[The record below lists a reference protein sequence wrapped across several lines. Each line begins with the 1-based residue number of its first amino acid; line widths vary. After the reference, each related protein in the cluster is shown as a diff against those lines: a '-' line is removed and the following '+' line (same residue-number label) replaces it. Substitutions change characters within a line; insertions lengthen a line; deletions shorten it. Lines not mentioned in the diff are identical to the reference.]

1 MTPLK
6 IAFLWH
12 QHQPYYK
19 IDGEFFLPWV
29 RLHGIKDYLD
39 MILLLFEYPEIKQT
53 FNLVPSLMMQI
64 EEYVSGET
72 QDKIQRLTKLNHL
85 NLSPDEKSEILHSF
99 FTCNEENMIIL
110 HPRYAE
116 LYGMSK
122 TENPINNFS
131 SQDWLDLQVWY
142 NLTWFGPISRQRPE
156 IKRLFNKGRDFTEVE
171 KQMMMEIQ
179 NEILDSILPTMK
191 RLQNLG
197 QIELSVS
204 SLYHPIL
211 PLLCN
216 TDSALEAMPGNNVPN
231 PPFIFP
237 RDAEYQLHECIKFYH
252 NHFQT
257 PPKGMWPSEGSISD
271 EALELIVQAGI
282 KWIATDEQVMME
294 TLNNSVNRLERFF
307 PRKFKSNSGDI
318 TILFRDHFLSDI
330 IGFNYSRWDA
340 GEAATDFINRLKYV
354 RWEIST
360 HYGEESLKHAVVP
373 IILDGE
379 NCWEFFKDNGKP
391 FLDELYKQ
399 FSECAELK
407 TVTVSEA
414 IEEAGSNYVKSLTH
428 VRAGSWINANFHIW
442 IGQDEH
448 VKAWEMLREA
458 RKAVESSKNL
468 ISSEAYKK
476 AMKEIY
482 ISEGSDWFWW
492 YCDSHQAPNKKD
504 FDVIFRKHLVNIY
517 KIIGLD
523 PPENLFYPIG
533 SGIVRK
539 SLNLPDKELNP
550 VINGL
555 KEDNLWYG
563 SGVIDAGAGMDAMHS
578 SGEILD
584 KIYFGSN
591 SSRSFFRV
599 DCKRNLRKDE
609 IITLIFNSN
618 HQFRIEITNNSVTLN
633 PESAISELNFSINE
647 TCTFSINNDLIGKE
661 FDLSIKTKIPDGEVY
676 YPRQG
681 FFHIKF

>member
-12 QHQPYYK
+12 QHQPYYN

-39 MILLLFEYPEIKQT
+39 IILLLFEYPEVKQT
-53 FNLVPSLMMQI
+53 FNLVPSLLMQI
-64 EEYVSGET
+64 DEYVSGET
-72 QDKIQRLTKLNHL
+72 EDKIQRLTNLVHS
-85 NLSPDEKSEILHSF
+85 NLSSDKKTEILQSF
-99 FTCNEENMIIL
+99 FICNEENMITPY
-110 HPRYAE
+110 PRYSE
-116 LYGMSK
+116 LFNRSRK
-122 TENPINNFS
+122 ENSVETFTD
-131 SQDWLDLQVWY
+131 QDWLDLQVWY

-156 IKRLFNKGRDFTEVE
+156 IKRLFNKGRNFTSYE
-171 KQMMMEIQ
+171 KKMMMEIQ
-179 NEILDSILPTMK
+179 NQILDSILPAMK

-216 TDSALEAMPGNNVPN
+216 TNSALEAMSGNNVPK

-237 RDAEYQLHECIKFYH
+237 EDAEYHLHESVKFYER
-252 NHFQT
+252 NFQSA
-257 PPKGMWPSEGSISD
+257 PNGMWPSEGSISD
-271 EALELIVQAGI
+271 EALELIVKSGI

-307 PRKFKSNSGDI
+307 PRKFNSKSGDI

-340 GEAATDFINRLKYV
+340 KDAATDFINRLKYV
-354 RWEIST
+354 RWEISSQ
-360 HYGEESLKHAVVP
+360 YGEDSIKNAVVP

-379 NCWEFFKDNGKP
+379 NCWEFFKENGKP
-391 FLDELYKQ
+391 FLEELYKQ
-399 FSECAELK
+399 FSDCEELK

-414 IEEAGSNYVKSLTH
+414 ILEAGNAYVEPINH

-458 RKAVESSKNL
+458 RIAVEERKDL
-468 ISSEAYKK
+468 IASDAYDK

-504 FDVIFRKHLVNIY
+504 FDVIYRKHLINIY
-517 KIIGLD
+517 NLIGLN
-523 PPENLFYPIG
+523 PPEILNYPIG
-533 SGIVRK
+533 AGVERTALKMPENEI
-539 SLNLPDKELNP
+539 NP
-550 VINGL
+550 LMNGL
-555 KEDNLWYG
+555 KDDHLWSG
-563 SGVIDAGAGMDAMHS
+563 AGVIDAGAGMDAMHS

-584 KIYFGSN
+584 KILFGAN
-591 SSRSFFRV
+591 NNKIFFRV
-599 DCKRNLRKDE
+599 DSKRKLRADE
-609 IITLIFNSN
+609 TVILNFNSN
-618 HQFRIEITNNSVTLN
+618 KYKIVISNESVTL
-633 PESAISELNFSINE
+633 ETQSEISELMYSIEE
-647 TCTFSINNDLIGKE
+647 TCTFSIDRNLIGNE
-661 FDLSIKTKIPDGEVY
+661 FELSIKTKIPDGEVF

-681 FFHIKF
+681 YYKIQV